1 MTPQSL
7 AALRIL
13 ALVAAYRER
22 FGDVA
27 ACELVIDL
35 GRAATRVRRPDICL
49 ICGEP
54 LAQRRQGRPRK
65 YCPACV
71 ARLGHRAMVLR

>member
-1 MTPQSL
+1 MTPRHL

-27 ACELVIDL
+27 VCELVIDL
-35 GRAATRVRRPDICL
+35 GRAATRARRPDTCL
-49 ICGEP
+49 ICGGP
-54 LAQRRQGRPRK
+54 LAQRKTGRPRK
-65 YCPACV
+65 YCPAC
-71 ARLGHRAMVLR
+71 ATRLGHRKVL